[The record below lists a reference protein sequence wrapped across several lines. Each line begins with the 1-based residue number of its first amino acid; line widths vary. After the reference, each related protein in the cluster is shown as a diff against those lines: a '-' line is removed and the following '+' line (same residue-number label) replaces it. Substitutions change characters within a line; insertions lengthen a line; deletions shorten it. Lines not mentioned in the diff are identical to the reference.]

1 MYPVSDGFL
10 RAVKSNTRKY
20 YWTGTIVTKA
30 GVSYEFGA
38 KEIVKGSGY
47 ITKQCFGSTEIELG
61 TVYAA
66 EMGITLLSDI
76 DRYTLEDA
84 LVSLVFHL
92 VLADGS
98 VEDVPMGI
106 FEVSEANRLAKCLEL
121 KAYDFMLRFD
131 RSFNGFETVG
141 TAYDFIALCC
151 KMCRVELAHK
161 RAEIDAMPNGGV
173 TLSVYTENDIETCR
187 DVLFYVAQVLGGFFI
202 INREGKLELR
212 KYGKD
217 PVMKVEQRHRFSS
230 SFSDFITRY
239 TAVSSTNK
247 QTQIAEYY
255 ALDPDNGLTMNL
267 GVNPLL
273 QFGLAETR
281 EMLCRNILADL
292 SVIRYVPFD
301 SDTIGNPALDP
312 GDVLT
317 FAGGQAD
324 EGQITCITSI
334 RQKIGGRQS
343 LKCVGKNPRLAQ
355 AKSRN
360 DKNISGLLN
369 QIEDNA
375 KTGKIGIHTF
385 TNASAHEIGQTKVK
399 LVSIQF
405 ASSEENHMQF
415 FAQVVVDV
423 AADPVERS
431 AEASGTVVIP
441 FPGGSSGGTGSGTG
455 GSDGTSEG
463 NKTEDAVTGSTA
475 ENVSGNENAGSTDDV
490 SGGSDAGSGSGSEIA
505 VDVSLPVKWQED
517 GQAVCHVVFEFNNE
531 EIVEHCPVETWHSGK
546 HILSLYYPIEKIV
559 ANYTNTFNVYLWM
572 ENGRGTVDVGDC
584 IASVSG
590 QAMAAGEAWDGKL
603 EVEDYT
609 TRFAIGG
616 GLDVNGFR
624 ESLSMQMKET
634 VNRGFE
640 VYFAE
645 RAGISGFCRPVE
657 MEGV

>member
-1 MYPVSDGFL
+1 MYPVSDAFL
-10 RAVKSNTRKY
+10 RAVRSNTRKY
-20 YWTGTIVTKA
+20 FWTGTIITK
-30 GVSYEFGA
+30 GGMTYEFGA

-47 ITKQCFGSTEIELG
+47 ISRQCCGSTEIELG

-84 LVSLVFHL
+84 L
-92 VLADGS
+92 
-98 VEDVPMGI
+98 
-106 FEVSEANRLAKCLEL
+106 
-121 KAYDFMLRFD
+121 
-131 RSFNGFETVG
+131 
-141 TAYDFIALCC
+141 
-151 KMCRVELAHK
+151 
-161 RAEIDAMPNGGV
+161 V

-273 QFGLAETR
+273 QFGLKETR

-301 SDTIGNPALDP
+301 SETIGNPALDP

-334 RQKIGGRQS
+334 RQKIGGKQS

-441 FPGGSSGGTGSGTG
+441 FPGESGSGTGSGTG
-455 GSDGTSEG
+455 GSDGTSESS
-463 NKTEDAVTGSTA
+463 KTENDVTGNA
-475 ENVSGNENAGSTDDV
+475 SGNEDTGSTDDI
-490 SGGSDAGSGSGSEIA
+490 SGGADAGSGNGSEVS

-517 GQAVCHVVFEFNNE
+517 GQVVCHVVFEFNNE

-572 ENGRGTVDVGDC
+572 ENGSGTVDEGDC

>member
-1 MYPVSDGFL
+1 MYPVSDAFL
-10 RAVKSNTRKY
+10 RAVRSNTRKY
-20 YWTGTIVTKA
+20 FWTGTIVTK
-30 GVSYEFGA
+30 GGMTYEFGA

-47 ITKQCFGSTEIELG
+47 ISRQCCGSTEIELG

-84 LVSLVFHL
+84 QVTLVFHL
-92 VLADGS
+92 VLADDS
-98 VEDVPMGI
+98 VEDVPMGV

-131 RSFNGFETVG
+131 KSFNGFETVG

-151 KMCRVELAHK
+151 KRCKVEFANK

-187 DVLFYVAQVLGGFFI
+187 DMLFYVAQVLGGFFI

-255 ALDPDNGLTMNL
+255 ALDSDNGLTMNL
-267 GVNPLL
+267 GVNPFL
-273 QFGLAETR
+273 QFGLKETR
-281 EMLCRNILADL
+281 EMLCRNILTDL

-301 SDTIGNPALDP
+301 SDIIGNPALDP

-317 FAGGQAD
+317 FTGGQAD

-334 RQKIGGRQS
+334 RQKIGGKQS

-385 TNASAHEIGQTKVK
+385 TNASAHEIGQTRVK

-441 FPGGSSGGTGSGTG
+441 FPGGSGSGTG
-455 GSDGTSEG
+455 S
-463 NKTEDAVTGSTA
+463 A
-475 ENVSGNENAGSTDDV
+475 DDT
-490 SGGSDAGSGSGSEIA
+490 SGGADAGSGSGSEVS

-531 EIVEHCPVETWHSGK
+531 EIMEHCPVETWHSGK

-572 ENGRGTVDVGDC
+572 ENGSGTVDVGDC

-624 ESLSMQMKET
+624 EELSMQMKET

>member
-1 MYPVSDGFL
+1 MYSVSDAFL
-10 RAVKSNTRKY
+10 RAVRSNTRKY
-20 YWTGTIVTKA
+20 FWTGTIVTK
-30 GVSYEFGA
+30 GGMTYEFGA

-47 ITKQCFGSTEIELG
+47 ISRQCCGSTEIELG

-84 LVSLVFHL
+84 LVTLVFHL

-98 VEDVPMGI
+98 VEDVLMGV

-131 RSFNGFETVG
+131 KSFNGFETVG

-151 KMCRVELAHK
+151 KMCRVEFAHK

-273 QFGLAETR
+273 QFGLKETR

-324 EGQITCITSI
+324 EGQITCPSSACPPANVSTSPGSSAGFPMVSESNGTYRITDRSAKIFLHSI
-334 RQKIGGRQS
+334 S
-343 LKCVGKNPRLAQ
+343 
-355 AKSRN
+355 
-360 DKNISGLLN
+360 
-369 QIEDNA
+369 
-375 KTGKIGIHTF
+375 
-385 TNASAHEIGQTKVK
+385 
-399 LVSIQF
+399 LVSF
-405 ASSEENHMQF
+405 N
-415 FAQVVVDV
+415 
-423 AADPVERS
+423 PNCRS
-431 AEASGTVVIP
+431 GFTP
-441 FPGGSSGGTGSGTG
+441 RFM
-455 GSDGTSEG
+455 
-463 NKTEDAVTGSTA
+463 
-475 ENVSGNENAGSTDDV
+475 VSPL
-490 SGGSDAGSGSGSEIA
+490 SGS
-505 VDVSLPVKWQED
+505 
-517 GQAVCHVVFEFNNE
+517 
-531 EIVEHCPVETWHSGK
+531 
-546 HILSLYYPIEKIV
+546 
-559 ANYTNTFNVYLWM
+559 
-572 ENGRGTVDVGDC
+572 
-584 IASVSG
+584 
-590 QAMAAGEAWDGKL
+590 
-603 EVEDYT
+603 
-609 TRFAIGG
+609 
-616 GLDVNGFR
+616 
-624 ESLSMQMKET
+624 
-634 VNRGFE
+634 
-640 VYFAE
+640 
-645 RAGISGFCRPVE
+645 RA
-657 MEGV
+657 

>member
-1 MYPVSDGFL
+1 MYPVSEAFL
-10 RAVKSNTRKY
+10 RAVKSNTRRY
-20 YWTGTIVTKA
+20 FWTGTIVTKS
-30 GVSYEFGA
+30 GTSYEFGA

-47 ITKQCFGSTEIELG
+47 ITRQCCGSTEIELG

-84 LVSLVFHL
+84 QVTLVFHL

-98 VEDVPMGI
+98 LEDVPMGI

-141 TAYDFIALCC
+141 TAYDFIVLCC
-151 KMCRVELAHK
+151 KMCKVEFANK
-161 RAEIDAMPNGGV
+161 RADIDAMPNGSV
-173 TLSVYTENDIETCR
+173 TLSAYTENDIETCR
-187 DVLFYVAQVLGGFFI
+187 DVLFYVAQVLGGFFV
-202 INREGKLELR
+202 INREGKLELK

-217 PVMKVEQRHRFSS
+217 SVMKVEQRHRFSS
-230 SFSDFITRY
+230 SFSDFIIRY

-247 QTQIAEYY
+247 RTQTAEYY
-255 ALDPDNGLTMNL
+255 AVDPDNGLTMNL

-273 QFGLAETR
+273 QFGLEETR
-281 EMLCRNILADL
+281 EMLCRNILTDL
-292 SVIRYVPFD
+292 SVIQYVPFD
-301 SDTIGNPALDP
+301 SDTIGNPALDL

-334 RQKIGGRQS
+334 QQKIGGRQS

-385 TNASAHEIGQTKVK
+385 TNASAYTIEQTRVK
-399 LVSIQF
+399 LISIQF

-415 FAQVVVDV
+415 FAQIVVDV

-431 AEASGTVVIP
+431 AEASGTVVVP
-441 FPGGSSGGTGSGTG
+441 FPGGSSGSDTD
-455 GSDGTSEG
+455 GSDGTGEALDEGSSEKDMAGSAAG
-463 NKTEDAVTGSTA
+463 NASGDEDAGGVA
-475 ENVSGNENAGSTDDV
+475 AGD
-490 SGGSDAGSGSGSEIA
+490 GESDAGSGNGSEVS

-517 GQAVCHVVFEFNNE
+517 GQAVCHVMFEFNDE

-546 HILSLYYPIEKIV
+546 HVLSLYYPIEKVV

-572 ENGRGTVDVGDC
+572 ENGRGVVDVGDC

-590 QAMAAGEAWDGKL
+590 QAMAAEEAWDGKL

-609 TRFAIGG
+609 ERFAVGG
-616 GLDVNGFR
+616 GLAVNGFG

-634 VNRGFE
+634 VKRNFD

-645 RAGISGFCRPVE
+645 KPGIGAFCRPVE
-657 MEGV
+657 MEDV

>member
-1 MYPVSDGFL
+1 MYPVSDAFL
-10 RAVKSNTRKY
+10 RAVRSNTRKY
-20 YWTGTIVTKA
+20 FWTGTIVTK
-30 GVSYEFGA
+30 GGMTYEFGA

-47 ITKQCFGSTEIELG
+47 ISRQCCGSTEIELG

-84 LVSLVFHL
+84 QVTLVFHL
-92 VLADGS
+92 VLADDS
-98 VEDVPMGI
+98 VEDVPMGV

-131 RSFNGFETVG
+131 KSFNGFETVG

-151 KMCRVELAHK
+151 KRCKVEFANK

-173 TLSVYTENDIETCR
+173 TISVYTENDIETCR
-187 DVLFYVAQVLGGFFI
+187 DVLFYVTQVLGGFFI

-273 QFGLAETR
+273 QFGLKETR
-281 EMLCRNILADL
+281 EMLCRNILTDL

-317 FAGGQAD
+317 FTGGQAD

-334 RQKIGGRQS
+334 RQKIGGKQS

-385 TNASAHEIGQTKVK
+385 TNASAHEIRQTRVK

-441 FPGGSSGGTGSGTG
+441 FPGGSGSGTG
-455 GSDGTSEG
+455 S
-463 NKTEDAVTGSTA
+463 A
-475 ENVSGNENAGSTDDV
+475 DDT
-490 SGGSDAGSGSGSEIA
+490 SGGADAGSGSGSEVS

-517 GQAVCHVVFEFNNE
+517 GQAVCHMVFEFNNE
-531 EIVEHCPVETWHSGK
+531 EIMEHCPVETWHSGK

-572 ENGRGTVDVGDC
+572 ENGSGTVDVGDC

-624 ESLSMQMKET
+624 EELSMQMKET

>member
-1 MYPVSDGFL
+1 MYPVSDAFL
-10 RAVKSNTRKY
+10 RTVRSNTRKY
-20 YWTGTIVTKA
+20 FWTGTIVTRD
-30 GVSYEFGA
+30 GMTYEFGA

-47 ITKQCFGSTEIELG
+47 ISRQCCGNTEIELG

-84 LVSLVFHL
+84 LVTLVFHL

-98 VEDVPMGI
+98 VEDVPMGV

-131 RSFNGFETVG
+131 KSFNGFETVG

-151 KMCRVELAHK
+151 KRCKVEFGNK

-273 QFGLAETR
+273 QFGLKETR

-324 EGQITCITSI
+324 EEQITCITSI
-334 RQKIGGRQS
+334 RQKIGGKQS

-399 LVSIQF
+399 LISIQF

-441 FPGGSSGGTGSGTG
+441 FPGGSGSGTG
-455 GSDGTSEG
+455 S
-463 NKTEDAVTGSTA
+463 A
-475 ENVSGNENAGSTDDV
+475 DDT
-490 SGGSDAGSGSGSEIA
+490 SGGADAGSGSGSEVS

-531 EIVEHCPVETWHSGK
+531 EIMEHCPVETWHSGK

-572 ENGRGTVDVGDC
+572 ENGSGTVDVGDC

-616 GLDVNGFR
+616 GLNVNGFR

>member
-1 MYPVSDGFL
+1 MYLVSEAFL
-10 RAVKSNTRKY
+10 RAVKSNTRRY
-20 YWTGTIVTKA
+20 FWTGTIVTKA
-30 GVSYEFGA
+30 GASYEFGA

-47 ITKQCFGSTEIELG
+47 ITRQCCGSTEIELG

-66 EMGITLLSDI
+66 EMGITLLSDL

-84 LVSLVFHL
+84 QVTLVFHL
-92 VLADGS
+92 VLEDGS

-151 KMCRVELAHK
+151 KMCKVEFANK
-161 RAEIDAMPNGGV
+161 RADIDAMPNGSV

-187 DVLFYVAQVLGGFFI
+187 DVLFYVAQVLGGFFV
-202 INREGKLELR
+202 INREGKLELK

-217 PVMKVEQRHRFSS
+217 SVMKVEQRHRFSS

-247 QTQIAEYY
+247 RTQIAEYY

-273 QFGLAETR
+273 QFGLEETR
-281 EMLCRNILADL
+281 EMLCRNILTDL
-292 SVIRYVPFD
+292 SVIQYVPFD
-301 SDTIGNPALDP
+301 SDTIGNPALDL

-334 RQKIGGRQS
+334 QQKIGGRQS

-355 AKSRN
+355 AKSKN
-360 DKNISGLLN
+360 DKNISRLLN
-369 QIEDNA
+369 QIEDNV

-385 TNASAHEIGQTKVK
+385 TNASAYTIEQMRVK
-399 LVSIQF
+399 LISIQF

-415 FAQVVVDV
+415 FAQIIVDV

-431 AEASGTVVIP
+431 TAASGTVVISLP
-441 FPGGSSGGTGSGTG
+441 SGSSGTGSGDS
-455 GSDGTSEG
+455 SDAGTSE
-463 NKTEDAVTGSTA
+463 
-475 ENVSGNENAGSTDDV
+475 SGGETVGDS
-490 SGGSDAGSGSGSEIA
+490 GSDAGSVSDSEIS

-517 GQAVCHVVFEFNNE
+517 GLAACHVVLEFNDE

-572 ENGRGTVDVGDC
+572 ENGRGVVDVGDC

-590 QAMAAGEAWDGKL
+590 QAMAAEEAWDGKL

-609 TRFAIGG
+609 ERFAIGG
-616 GLDVNGFR
+616 GLAVKGFG
-624 ESLSMQMKET
+624 EALSMQMKET
-634 VNRGFE
+634 VKRNFD

-645 RAGISGFCRPVE
+645 KPGIGAFGRPVE
-657 MEGV
+657 MEDV

>member
-1 MYPVSDGFL
+1 MYPVSDAFL
-10 RAVKSNTRKY
+10 RAVRSNTRKY
-20 YWTGTIVTKA
+20 FWTGTIVTK
-30 GVSYEFGA
+30 GGMTYEFGA

-47 ITKQCFGSTEIELG
+47 ISRQCCGSTEIELG

-84 LVSLVFHL
+84 QVTLVFHL
-92 VLADGS
+92 VLADDS
-98 VEDVPMGI
+98 VEDVPMGV

-131 RSFNGFETVG
+131 KSFNGFETVG

-151 KMCRVELAHK
+151 KRCKVEFANK

-173 TLSVYTENDIETCR
+173 TISVYTENDIETCR

-273 QFGLAETR
+273 QFGLKETR
-281 EMLCRNILADL
+281 EMLCRNILTDL

-317 FAGGQAD
+317 FTGGQAD

-334 RQKIGGRQS
+334 RQKIGGKQS

-385 TNASAHEIGQTKVK
+385 TNASAHEIRQTRVK

-441 FPGGSSGGTGSGTG
+441 FPGGSGSGTG
-455 GSDGTSEG
+455 S
-463 NKTEDAVTGSTA
+463 A
-475 ENVSGNENAGSTDDV
+475 DDT
-490 SGGSDAGSGSGSEIA
+490 SGGADAGSGSGSEVS

-572 ENGRGTVDVGDC
+572 EYGSGTVDVGDC

-645 RAGISGFCRPVE
+645 KAGISGFCRPVE

>member
-1 MYPVSDGFL
+1 MYPVSDAFL
-10 RAVKSNTRKY
+10 RAVRSNTRKY
-20 YWTGTIVTKA
+20 FWTGTIVTK
-30 GVSYEFGA
+30 GGMTYEFGA

-47 ITKQCFGSTEIELG
+47 ISRQCCGSTEIELG

-84 LVSLVFHL
+84 QVTLVFHL
-92 VLADGS
+92 VLADDS
-98 VEDVPMGI
+98 VEDVPMGV

-131 RSFNGFETVG
+131 KSFNGFETVG

-151 KMCRVELAHK
+151 KRCKVEFANK

-273 QFGLAETR
+273 QFGLKETR
-281 EMLCRNILADL
+281 EMLCRNILTDL

-317 FAGGQAD
+317 FTGGQAD

-334 RQKIGGRQS
+334 RQKIGGKQS

-399 LVSIQF
+399 LISIQF

-441 FPGGSSGGTGSGTG
+441 FPGGSGSGTG
-455 GSDGTSEG
+455 S
-463 NKTEDAVTGSTA
+463 A
-475 ENVSGNENAGSTDDV
+475 DDT
-490 SGGSDAGSGSGSEIA
+490 SGGADAGSGSGSEVS

-517 GQAVCHVVFEFNNE
+517 GQAVCHMVFEFNNE
-531 EIVEHCPVETWHSGK
+531 EIMEHCPVETWHSGK

-572 ENGRGTVDVGDC
+572 ENGSGTVDVGDC

-624 ESLSMQMKET
+624 EELSMQMKET

>member
-1 MYPVSDGFL
+1 MYLVSEAFL
-10 RAVKSNTRKY
+10 RAVKSNTRRY
-20 YWTGTIVTKA
+20 FWTGTIVTKA
-30 GVSYEFGA
+30 GASYEFGA

-47 ITKQCFGSTEIELG
+47 ITRQCCGSTEIELG

-84 LVSLVFHL
+84 QVTLVFHL
-92 VLADGS
+92 VLEDGS

-151 KMCRVELAHK
+151 KMCKVEFANK
-161 RAEIDAMPNGGV
+161 RADIDAMPNGSV

-187 DVLFYVAQVLGGFFI
+187 DVLFYVAQVLGGFFV
-202 INREGKLELR
+202 INREGKLELK

-217 PVMKVEQRHRFSS
+217 SVMKVEQRHRFSS

-247 QTQIAEYY
+247 RTQIAEYY

-273 QFGLAETR
+273 QFGLEETR
-281 EMLCRNILADL
+281 EMLCRNILTDL
-292 SVIRYVPFD
+292 SVIQYVPFD
-301 SDTIGNPALDP
+301 SDTIGNPALDL

-334 RQKIGGRQS
+334 QQKIGGRQS

-355 AKSRN
+355 AKSKN
-360 DKNISGLLN
+360 DKNISRLLN
-369 QIEDNA
+369 QIEDNV

-385 TNASAHEIGQTKVK
+385 TNASAYTIEQMRVK
-399 LVSIQF
+399 LISIQF

-415 FAQVVVDV
+415 FAQIIVDV

-431 AEASGTVVIP
+431 TAASGTVVISLP
-441 FPGGSSGGTGSGTG
+441 SGSSGTGSGDS
-455 GSDGTSEG
+455 SDAGTSE
-463 NKTEDAVTGSTA
+463 
-475 ENVSGNENAGSTDDV
+475 SGGETVGDS
-490 SGGSDAGSGSGSEIA
+490 GSDARSVSDSEIS

-517 GQAVCHVVFEFNNE
+517 GLAACHVVFEFNDE

-572 ENGRGTVDVGDC
+572 ENGRGVVDVGDC

-590 QAMAAGEAWDGKL
+590 QAMAAEEAWDGKL

-609 TRFAIGG
+609 ERFAIGG
-616 GLDVNGFR
+616 GLAVKGFG
-624 ESLSMQMKET
+624 EALSMQMKET
-634 VNRGFE
+634 VKRNFD

-645 RAGISGFCRPVE
+645 KPGIGAFGRPVE
-657 MEGV
+657 MEDV